1 MVKFCDQCGTQ
12 LKDDDA
18 FCHNCGV
25 PCDISKRKTQN
36 ISSKANSILSDL
48 GVDNIIE
55 GVSNYQKNQN
65 IRKEAIRSK
74 KQIETQE
81 KVNQQI
87 QNEKPEGALFYVN
100 GRDASLSVFEDYIQL
115 DFTGNLLKQ
124 FLSNLGGVKKIY
136 YYQINSIQKR
146 DATINILGSIE
157 FEVPGMAQSRR
168 YGKSENVVHYHTK
181 FQNEVDRIYDYVN
194 QKILDINS
202 NRGGNS
208 QIKVETNYISQL
220 KEAKEL
226 LDLGAITQEEFDEI
240 KQICLEKMKNSNI

>member
-12 LKDDDA
+12 LNDDDA

-65 IRKEAIRSK
+65 IRREAIRSK

-81 KVNQQI
+81 KVNRQI

-100 GRDASLSVFEDYIQL
+100 GRDASLSVFEDYIDL
-115 DFTGNLLKQ
+115 
-124 FLSNLGGVKKIY
+124 IC
-136 YYQINSIQKR
+136 
-146 DATINILGSIE
+146 A
-157 FEVPGMAQSRR
+157 
-168 YGKSENVVHYHTK
+168 
-181 FQNEVDRIYDYVN
+181 
-194 QKILDINS
+194 
-202 NRGGNS
+202 
-208 QIKVETNYISQL
+208 L
-220 KEAKEL
+220 KE
-226 LDLGAITQEEFDEI
+226 
-240 KQICLEKMKNSNI
+240 